1 MTDSI
6 VFNAEHHFLG
16 WRFVSEAAR
25 SRRNVDGLFERGEL
39 P

>member
-25 SRRNVDGLFERGEL
+25 SRRDDGLFERGEL

>member
-16 WRFVSEAAR
+16 RRFANEAAR
-25 SRRNVDGLFERGEL
+25 SRRDIDGLFEGGEL